1 LLTIRQLTRQGLAPV
16 DLDVADGE
24 CIALSGP
31 SGAGK
36 TIMLRAIADL
46 DPNRGTVSLDG
57 AGRESM
63 PAPQWR
69 RQVCYMAAEPGWWA
83 ETPGAHFPDRAAA
96 AALLPDLNLTPE
108 MLDAPLARLSTG
120 ERQRLA
126 LARVLLLAPR
136 VMLLD
141 EPTSGLDPEATARIE
156 DILKAQMKRGTAI
169 VLVTHARE
177 QATRMAR
184 RRFTIHDG
192 KVTEETP

>member
-1 LLTIRQLTRQGLAPV
+1 MLTVRQLTRPGLEPV

-36 TIMLRAIADL
+36 TIALRAIADL

-57 AGRESM
+57 ADRESM

-69 RQVCYMAAEPGWWA
+69 QQVCYMAAEPGWWA

-96 AALLPDLNLTPE
+96 APWLPELNLTPE

-126 LARVLLLAPR
+126 LVRVLLLVPR

-156 DILKAQMKRGTAI
+156 DILKAQMERGTSI
-169 VLVTHARE
+169 ILVTHARE
-177 QATRMAR
+177 QAIRMAH